1 MPAPTAKCPIAND
14 IRGASPILLH
24 IKASERTLAGCASS
38 LPVDVA
44 KAYLRLYYLHIAF
57 DRPDSSR
64 MEATL
69 AYIVALGEIER
80 AGYPDT
86 GKTQPFLF

>member
-1 MPAPTAKCPIAND
+1 MK
-14 IRGASPILLH
+14 
-24 IKASERTLAGCASS
+24 KASERTLAGCCASS

-64 MEATL
+64 MEVTL
-69 AYIVALGEIER
+69 AYFVALGEKEGLDI
-80 AGYPDT
+80 PIL
-86 GKTQPFLF
+86 GKPYYL